1 MLTHLDHVIIA
12 VSDLALA
19 TRTLARLLGRSP
31 SWRGEHPALGTENT
45 LFRLSNTYLE
55 LLAPA
60 GESSAAGS
68 LRARLAERGEGLV
81 GIAFRTPDAR
91 ACHAAFAAAGLEPTP
106 PLDGVGRDVESG
118 AWRRWRNV
126 LLPRAVTGGPLLFAI
141 EHLDPEDALP
151 PAQPIGDARACVSG
165 LDHVVVV
172 SGDLEATRALYGD
185 RLGLRLALDRTFE
198 ARKLR
203 LLFFRVGGVTVEV
216 AWPTERSGDAPGR
229 AGDRDTFLG
238 LSLQVPD
245 ADAARERVAAA
256 GFDVS
261 PVRTGM
267 KPGTRVCSVR
277 GKPLGVDT
285 LLIEPAAR
293 PPAAGGEPGGAAT
306 PR

>member
-12 VSDLALA
+12 VPDLAAA

-31 SWRGEHPALGTENT
+31 SWRGEHPVLGTENT

-60 GESSAAGS
+60 EGASAAEG

-81 GIAFRTPDAR
+81 GMAFRTPDAR
-91 ACHAAFAAAGLEPTP
+91 ACHAAFAAAGLDPAP
-106 PLDGVGRDVESG
+106 PVDGVGRDVESG

-126 LLPRAVTGGPLLFAI
+126 VLPRAVTGGPLLFAI

-151 PAQPIGDARACVSG
+151 PAQPIGDVRACVSG

-216 AWPTERSGDAPGR
+216 AWPTGRSDAPGQ

-245 ADAARERVAAA
+245 ADSARERVAAA

-261 PVRTGM
+261 PVRAGM

-293 PPAAGGEPGGAAT
+293 PQAAGSEPVGAAT